1 MNELI
6 APFLSLSLI
15 CLMWLNFCKFLKKH
29 KVISGEI
36 SRKCVHIGTG
46 IIYVL
51 VWRIFPQFNW
61 YSRIVAGLVP
71 LIISFQFLLIGLG
84 IIDDQKTV
92 ESMSRTGSP
101 RELLLGPLSYG
112 IIISSLTMIFWFSPI
127 SIITIGV
134 LCLGDGFA
142 AIFGLKYGIKR
153 IPYNREKTL
162 IGSLA
167 FFIFS
172 FIGTFILLTLLQ
184 DRLLYPSIV
193 LAPSL
198 FWVCLIST
206 IIESLPLRDWDNITI
221 SICSVLTL
229 NLMGY

>member
-6 APFLSLSLI
+6 APFLTLCII
-15 CLMWLNFCKFLKKH
+15 CLMWLNFCQFLKKH
-29 KVISGEI
+29 KVISSEF
-36 SRKCVHIGTG
+36 SRKFIHTGTG

-61 YSRIVAGLVP
+61 YSRIVVGLVP
-71 LIISFQFLLIGLG
+71 LIISFQYALIGLG
-84 IIDDQKTV
+84 IINDQKIV
-92 ESMSRTGSP
+92 DSMSRSGSP

-112 IIISSLTMIFWFSPI
+112 IIISSLTMIYWYSPI

-134 LCLGDGFA
+134 LCFGDGFA
-142 AIFGLKYGIKR
+142 AMFGLKYGIKR

-167 FFIFS
+167 FLICS

-193 LAPSL
+193 LLQPL

>member
-6 APFLSLSLI
+6 APFLTLCMI
-15 CLMWLNFCKFLKKH
+15 CLTWLNFCQFLKKH
-29 KVISGEI
+29 KVISSEI
-36 SRKCVHIGTG
+36 SRKCIHIGTG

-61 YSRIVAGLVP
+61 YSRIVVGLVP
-71 LIISFQFLLIGLG
+71 LIISFQYALIGLG
-84 IIDDQKTV
+84 IINDQKTV
-92 ESMSRTGSP
+92 ESMSRSGSP

-112 IIISSLTMIFWFSPI
+112 IIISLLTMVFWFSPI

-142 AIFGLKYGIKR
+142 AIFGLKYGTKR

-167 FFIFS
+167 FFICS

>member
-6 APFLSLSLI
+6 APFLTLSMI
-15 CLMWLNFCKFLKKH
+15 CLMWLNFCQFLKKH
-29 KVISGEI
+29 KVISSEI
-36 SRKCVHIGTG
+36 SRKCIHIGTG

-61 YSRIVAGLVP
+61 YSRIVVGLVP
-71 LIISFQFLLIGLG
+71 LIISFQYALIGLG
-84 IIDDQKTV
+84 IINDQKTV
-92 ESMSRTGSP
+92 ESMSRSGSP

-112 IIISSLTMIFWFSPI
+112 IIISLLTMIFWFSPI

-142 AIFGLKYGIKR
+142 AIFGLKYGTKR

-167 FFIFS
+167 FFICS

-206 IIESLPLRDWDNITI
+206 LIESLPLRDWDNITI

>member
-6 APFLSLSLI
+6 APFLTLSMI
-15 CLMWLNFCKFLKKH
+15 CLMWLNFCQFLKKH
-29 KVISGEI
+29 KVIS
-36 SRKCVHIGTG
+36 STG

-61 YSRIVAGLVP
+61 YSRIVVGLVP
-71 LIISFQFLLIGLG
+71 LIISFQYALIGLG
-84 IIDDQKTV
+84 IINDQKTV
-92 ESMSRTGSP
+92 ESMSRSGSP

-112 IIISSLTMIFWFSPI
+112 IIISLLTMIFWFSPI

-142 AIFGLKYGIKR
+142 AIFGLKYGTKR

-167 FFIFS
+167 FFICS

-206 IIESLPLRDWDNITI
+206 LIESLPLRDWDNITI